1 MPRPPALLVIP
12 FLVLSA
18 SLAAASAE
26 QTVST
31 FKLGAWGDDASRGN
45 LGVEVQI
52 ETHAYNTPQNSFAY
66 FWVGD
71 DLADGAFI
79 QFGYSLNPGNH
90 CLTGSILGRVFTCE
104 GPSESISASDARWQ
118 WQYWPDRS
126 KSDFYFGIGPSA
138 SAGSN
143 ATNHEYTIRVSSSGT
158 WTFTFDNA
166 TVKQS
171 AFPGSPSIDPALIVA
186 EGSSGNTSQQLGP
199 ARFDDLSYYD
209 GSEWRTVDSLVFVSD
224 CGASLA
230 CAANEN
236 GALAVDSDS
245 LIVGSGIP
253 RTPDGT
259 LLWTSQDENVDIQV
273 HPDVQFLVTSVFGTQ
288 QFTDDANLTLPKGMF
303 AYVSLPD
310 TSSSTPGM
318 LGWLGAQDHFQSWNG
333 SIVSTNLTIRFLVD
347 SDARVTAVWT
357 TDTTIPF
364 IILLTI
370 SLVAIGALGI
380 MFITRRRVKQVLR

>member
-1 MPRPPALLVIP
+1 MPRPALLVIP

-18 SLAAASAE
+18 SLAAASAQ

-52 ETHAYNTPQNSFAY
+52 ETHAYNTPQSSFAY

-90 CLTGSILGRVFTCE
+90 CLTGSILGGVFTCE

-138 SAGSN
+138 SAGAN
-143 ATNHEYTIRVSSSGT
+143 ATNHQYTISVSSSDT
-158 WTFTFDNA
+158 WTFTFDNV

-171 AFPGSPSIDPALIVA
+171 AFPGSPSVDPALIVA
-186 EGSSGNTSQQLGP
+186 EGSVGNMSQQLGP

-209 GSEWRTVDSLVFVSD
+209 GSEWRTIYSLVSASD
-224 CGASLA
+224 CGASVA
-230 CAANEN
+230 CAANEY
-236 GALAVDSDS
+236 GAIAVGPDS
-245 LIVGSGIP
+245 LIAGSGVS